1 MAQCYPSEKNRFL
14 SSFWRRFSMPRK
26 LVAPKGHFRRAADIA
41 SMVSGCPAREIH
53 YAAGRAGWRT
63 VARPTLLPFRR
74 ASRKVSN
81 RLILWITF
89 GGSISKWVAQTLY
102 QTDILRIWDVGRLD
116 KQSELD
122 WNWVGESLWGPHA
135 VHGWI

>member
-1 MAQCYPSEKNRFL
+1 M
-14 SSFWRRFSMPRK
+14 FSPQRGIIEEQPI
-26 LVAPKGHFRRAADIA
+26 LLLWFQAVLRT
-41 SMVSGCPAREIH
+41 IH

-63 VARPTLLPFRR
+63 VPLPTVLPFRR

-89 GGSISKWVAQTLY
+89 GGSISKWVAQALY

-122 WNWVGESLWGPHA
+122 WDWVGESLWGPHA